1 MKYFS
6 SNHRENNQMKN
17 TKQIIETAKMKH
29 IAVPAFNVPYP
40 TMVQPVIEA
49 VRDENAFALVELA
62 RVEWEKFGAIS
73 LETIAEEFKRYQ
85 DDRHVRLHLDH
96 VPVIDEDHK
105 SVDYASIVKRAIA
118 AGYQSVMVDGSR
130 LSLEENIRT
139 TGEVAALAHAA
150 GIPCEAELG
159 AVMGHE
165 EGPIPPYEELLAS
178 GMGFTKVDE
187 AVRFV
192 RESGCD
198 WLSVAIGNI
207 HGAISAAAREAVKPQ
222 ARLDIRHLVKLKDAT
237 GIPLVLH
244 GGSGIKK
251 ESIMEAVRNGIVKI
265 NVGTEVRQA
274 YEAGLKLGGVEE
286 GQRKVYE
293 AVRTLIHDF
302 FEISGSADKIE
313 AC

>member
-1 MKYFS
+1 
-6 SNHRENNQMKN
+6 MKN
-17 TKQIIETAKMKH
+17 TKQIIEEAGKLH

-73 LETIAEEFKRYQ
+73 LEVIAEEYQ
-85 DDRHVRLHLDH
+85 RRKDDRHVRLHLDH

-105 SVDYASIVKRAIA
+105 SVDFASIVKRAIA

-130 LSLEENIRT
+130 LPLEENIRAT
-139 TGEVAALAHAA
+139 AEVAALAHAA

-165 EGPIPPYEELLAS
+165 DGPMPPYEELLAS

-207 HGAISAAAREAVKPQ
+207 HGAISAAARGAVKPQ
-222 ARLDIRHLVKLKDAT
+222 ARLDIPHLVKLKDAT

-251 ESIMEAVRNGIVKI
+251 ESIMDAVQNGIVKI
-265 NVGTEVRQA
+265 NVGTEIRQV
-274 YEAGLKLGGVEE
+274 YEKGVNQSGVET
-286 GQRKVYE
+286 GQRMVYE
-293 AVRTLIHDF
+293 ATRAMLRDF
-302 FEISGSADKIE
+302 FEISGSADRIR
-313 AC
+313 AWLD

>member
-1 MKYFS
+1 
-6 SNHRENNQMKN
+6 MKN
-17 TKQIIETAKMKH
+17 TKQIIETARKLH
-29 IAVPAFNVPYP
+29 IAVPGLNVPYP
-40 TMVQPVIEA
+40 PMVKPVIDA
-49 VRDENAFALVELA
+49 VRDENSFALVELA

-73 LETIAEEFKRYQ
+73 LETIALEYKHWSDGRY
-85 DDRHVRLHLDH
+85 VRLHLDH

-105 SVDYASIVKRAIA
+105 PVDYIDIVKRAIN

-130 LSLEENIRT
+130 LSLEENIRAT
-139 TGEVAALAHAA
+139 ASVAKLAHAA

-165 EGPIPPYEELLAS
+165 DGPMPPYEELLAS
-178 GMGFTKVDE
+178 GLGFTKVEE

-207 HGAISAAAREAVKPQ
+207 HGAISELARGQIKPQ
-222 ARLDIRHLVKLKDAT
+222 ARLDIAHLQKLSTAT

-251 ESIMEAVRNGIVKI
+251 DSIMNAVRNGIVKI
-265 NVGTEVRQA
+265 NVGTEIRQA
-274 YEAGLKLGGVEE
+274 YENGVQQGGVEM
-286 GQRKVYE
+286 GQKMLYDCTR
-293 AVRTLIHDF
+293 AMLRDF
-302 FEISGSADKIE
+302 FEISGSADRLD
-313 AC
+313 ALHD

>member
-1 MKYFS
+1 
-6 SNHRENNQMKN
+6 MKN
-17 TKQIIETAKMKH
+17 TAKIIQTAGELH
-29 IAVPAFNVPYP
+29 LAVPAFNVPYP

-49 VRDENAFALVELA
+49 IREENAFALVELA

-73 LETIAEEFKRYQ
+73 LETISEEYARWR

-105 SVDYASIVKRAIA
+105 NVDYNSIVRRAIA

-130 LSLEENIRT
+130 LPLEENIRT
-139 TGEVAALAHAA
+139 TAEVAALAHAA

-178 GMGFTKVDE
+178 GMGFTKVEE

-192 RESGCD
+192 KNSGCD

-207 HGAISAAAREAVKPQ
+207 HGAISEAARGAVKPQ
-222 ARLDIRHLVKLKDAT
+222 ARLDIAHLRKLKEAT

-244 GGSGIKK
+244 GGSGIQKA
-251 ESIMEAVRNGIVKI
+251 SIMEAVQNGIVKI

-274 YEAGLKLGGVEE
+274 YESGLKEGGVLE
-286 GQRKVYE
+286 GQEKVRQ
-293 AVRTLIHDF
+293 AVRTLIRDF
-302 FEISGSADKIE
+302 FEISGGADRIN
-313 AC
+313 ALRD

>member
-1 MKYFS
+1 
-6 SNHRENNQMKN
+6 MKN
-17 TKQIIETAKMKH
+17 TKQIIETARKLH
-29 IAVPAFNVPYP
+29 IAVPGLNVPYP
-40 TMVQPVIEA
+40 PMVQPVIEA
-49 VRDENAFALVELA
+49 VRDENSFALIELA

-73 LETIAEEFKRYQ
+73 LETIGEEYKRWS
-85 DDRHVRLHLDH
+85 DDRYVRLHLDH

-105 SVDYASIVKRAIA
+105 PVDYMDIVKRAIT

-130 LSLEENIRT
+130 LSLEENIRAT
-139 TGEVAALAHAA
+139 ANIATLAHAA

-165 EGPIPPYEELLAS
+165 DGPMPPYEELLAS
-178 GMGFTKVDE
+178 GLGFTKVEE

-207 HGAISAAAREAVKPQ
+207 HGAISEATRGQIKPQ
-222 ARLDIRHLVKLKDAT
+222 ARLDIAHLRKLSDAT

-251 ESIMEAVRNGIVKI
+251 DSIMNAVQNGIVKI
-265 NVGTEVRQA
+265 NVGTEIRQA
-274 YEAGLKLGGVEE
+274 YENGVQQGGVEM
-286 GQRKVYE
+286 GQKMLYDSTRALLRE
-293 AVRTLIHDF
+293 F
-302 FEISGSADKIE
+302 FEISGSADRIE
-313 AC
+313 ALRD